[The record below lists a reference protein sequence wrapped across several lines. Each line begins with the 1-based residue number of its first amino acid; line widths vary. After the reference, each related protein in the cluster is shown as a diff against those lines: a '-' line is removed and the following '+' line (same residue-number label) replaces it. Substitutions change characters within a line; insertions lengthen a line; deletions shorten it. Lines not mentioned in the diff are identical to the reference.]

1 MNYVTLGAPNPMNS
15 QGMSW
20 CRICKII
27 GHRSEECLYLQ
38 KIISA
43 LANLYYKLCRLVGD
57 HEKHCRAYQSL

>member
-20 CRICKII
+20 FRICKIR
-27 GHRSEECLYLQ
+27 GNRSEECLYLQ

-43 LANLYYKLCRLVGD
+43 QASLYYKFFQSVG
-57 HEKHCRAYQSL
+57 HEEKYCRAYHLL